1 MVEQVLFLV
10 SAVVSHFYLVKV
22 ISILVG
28 HSLKV
33 PIPILCIVGGVYNNT
48 YIATPALAYQIY
60 FWANY
65 FNIFAV

>member
-1 MVEQVLFLV
+1 MVEQILFVLSGVVVHFFL
-10 SAVVSHFYLVKV
+10 LKV
-22 ISILVG
+22 ISVLAG
-28 HSLKV
+28 RSLKV
-33 PIPILCIVGGVYNNT
+33 PIPILCFFGGVYNNT